1 MRSNTKKSLVVLAFS
16 FAAIPAWAAHSY
28 STDWNPETPI
38 TIGNTQIKPGQYEL
52 KAEEGKSEIQVIQ
65 RSKVIATV
73 PIQWTKLP
81 TKAQSAEILT
91 DGSKVTEV
99 EFAGRNEAAQI
110 SQ

>member
-38 TIGNTQIKPGQYEL
+38 TIGSTQIKPGQYEL
-52 KAEEGKSEIQVIQ
+52 KAEEGKSELQVLQ
-65 RSKVIATV
+65 KNKVIATV

-81 TKAQSAEILT
+81 AKARSSEVIA
-91 DGSKVTEV
+91 DSGKVTEV
-99 EFAGRNEAAQI
+99 EFGGRAEAAQI